1 MKKIKFALTVIKIF
15 MKNQMQDK
23 TNLLLDIFNMVSRCL
38 IVFLL
43 YAYIFKLSNG
53 SINGVDYKTTMWSM
67 FIYFCIMIL
76 NLRRLDNQIM
86 TEVKSGN
93 VEMFM
98 NKPTNYLFISFYKVI
113 GRGLFSFLFISIL
126 GSIIMALSIGVPN
139 LNLVIFIPTFIITLL
154 LGQILGLMTY
164 AVIGL
169 LAFFIEDIRPIHWVV
184 DKFIMILGGSYLPIS
199 MFPPFMKIIAFV
211 SPFGAIN
218 FASSTVY
225 ETWNNEFIFRI
236 LIQIAWIIIFY
247 LLLNYVYSKSK
258 EKAMINGG

>member
-1 MKKIKFALTVIKIF
+1 
-15 MKNQMQDK
+15 
-23 TNLLLDIFNMVSRCL
+23 
-38 IVFLL
+38 
-43 YAYIFKLSNG
+43 
-53 SINGVDYKTTMWSM
+53 
-67 FIYFCIMIL
+67 MIL